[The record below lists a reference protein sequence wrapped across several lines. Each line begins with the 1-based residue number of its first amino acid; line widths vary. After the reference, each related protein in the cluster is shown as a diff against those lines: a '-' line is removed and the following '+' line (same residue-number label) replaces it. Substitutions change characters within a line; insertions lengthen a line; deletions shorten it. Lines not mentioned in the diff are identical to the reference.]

1 MKKIVS
7 GLLMGLLFVGCAEQE
22 TTYTIQG
29 EWEGGDGKV
38 VYLKKDLG
46 DKKYEILDSAV
57 VVNGSFK
64 MQKPLGDVDERIL
77 EINGGINTVIL
88 DSIPIHVKCKTVKKM
103 NKIGKSVV

>member
-38 VYLKKDLG
+38 VYLKKDLP
-46 DKKYEILDSAV
+46 
-57 VVNGSFK
+57 NF
-64 MQKPLGDVDERIL
+64 
-77 EINGGINTVIL
+77 
-88 DSIPIHVKCKTVKKM
+88 IPSCIFLL
-103 NKIGKSVV
+103 IYS